1 MHYVVAYLAAAAA
14 FLTIDL
20 IWLGKIAKGFY
31 RDQLGPMLLERF
43 RFGVATLFYLVYV
56 IGIVIFAIAPAL
68 QSDRWEVALGLGA
81 LFGFFAYGTYDMTN
95 LATLKRWPVI
105 ITVVDIAWGTA
116 LTGTAALC
124 GFLAA
129 QAFAGA

>member
-1 MHYVVAYLAAAAA
+1 
-14 FLTIDL
+14 
-20 IWLGKIAKGFY
+20 
-31 RDQLGPMLLERF
+31 
-43 RFGVATLFYLVYV
+43 V
-56 IGIVIFAIAPAL
+56 IGIVIFAVAPAL

-95 LATLKRWPVI
+95 LATLKRWPVA

-129 QAFAGA
+129 RAFAAA

>member
-1 MHYVVAYLAAAAA
+1 MQYFVAYLAATAA
-14 FLTIDL
+14 FLLIDL

-31 RDQLGPMLLERF
+31 RDQLEPLLLERF
-43 RFGVATLFYLVYV
+43 RFGVATAFYLVYV
-56 IGIVIFAIAPAL
+56 VGIVIFAISPAL
-68 QSDRWEVALGLGA
+68 QSGRWEVALGLGA

-95 LATLKRWPVI
+95 LATLKRWPVT

-129 QAFAGA
+129 RVFAAA

>member
-1 MHYVVAYLAAAAA
+1 MQYIVAYLAAAAA

-20 IWLGKIAKGFY
+20 IWLGKVAKRFY
-31 RDQLGPMLLERF
+31 RDQLGPLLLDRF
-43 RFGVATLFYLVYV
+43 RFGVATVFYLVYV
-56 IGIVIFAIAPAL
+56 IGIVIFAVAPAM
-68 QSDRWEVALGLGA
+68 QSDRWDVAFGLGA

-95 LATLKRWPVI
+95 LATLKRWPAI
-105 ITVVDIAWGTA
+105 ITAVDIAWGTA

-129 QAFAGA
+129 WTFAAV

>member
-1 MHYVVAYLAAAAA
+1 MQYVVAYLAAAAA

-20 IWLGKIAKGFY
+20 IWLGKIAKAFY
-31 RDQLGPMLLERF
+31 RDQLGPLLLERF

-56 IGIVIFAIAPAL
+56 VGIVIFAIAPAL
-68 QSDRWEVALGLGA
+68 QSDRWEVALCLGA

-105 ITVVDIAWGTA
+105 ITVADIAWGTA

-129 QAFAGA
+129 RALAAA